1 MLITTDAVGG
11 VWTYALTLARGLVA
25 RGAPVVL
32 AVVGPPA
39 SAAQVQAA
47 DGIRVVQT
55 GLPLDWMAPDLGAL
69 EHTAQ
74 RLAALAALVG
84 AGSVHLHAPALVGSA
99 VWPVPVVAVTHSCV
113 ATWWDAVR
121 GGPPPPD
128 LAWRIAATAAGLRG
142 AACVIAPTLAHA
154 AATTALYGRL
164 RIAVVHNGSDAVPH
178 TEAYSSRS
186 ALAASV
192 DRQGVRAVPVDTPGA
207 GGPGRTAGARPNE
220 GENASLATNSR
231 PPLRIDPVEARG
243 PKAGSL
249 NTVSANDA
257 GYEPGAVREPVVLT
271 AGRLWDEGKGVAWLD
286 RAVPGLGMPV
296 QAAGPVQGPSG
307 GMAAFPNLTL
317 LGTLDT
323 ASMAQAYADASVYA
337 SMAIY
342 EPFGLAVLEAA
353 QAGCALVLRDIPS
366 ARELWDGAA
375 VFVADEAG
383 LVPALRSAL
392 LYSPALGARARERAA
407 RYTTGAMVDGTLA
420 LHRALHR
427 ALAG

>member
-1 MLITTDAVGG
+1 M
-11 VWTYALTLARGLVA
+11 
-25 RGAPVVL
+25 
-32 AVVGPPA
+32 
-39 SAAQVQAA
+39 
-47 DGIRVVQT
+47 
-55 GLPLDWMAPDLGAL
+55 
-69 EHTAQ
+69 
-74 RLAALAALVG
+74 
-84 AGSVHLHAPALVGSA
+84 
-99 VWPVPVVAVTHSCV
+99 
-113 ATWWDAVR
+113 
-121 GGPPPPD
+121 
-128 LAWRIAATAAGLRG
+128 
-142 AACVIAPTLAHA
+142 
-154 AATTALYGRL
+154 
-164 RIAVVHNGSDAVPH
+164 
-178 TEAYSSRS
+178 
-186 ALAASV
+186 
-192 DRQGVRAVPVDTPGA
+192 
-207 GGPGRTAGARPNE
+207 
-220 GENASLATNSR
+220 
-231 PPLRIDPVEARG
+231 
-243 PKAGSL
+243 
-249 NTVSANDA
+249 
-257 GYEPGAVREPVVLT
+257 LT

-323 ASMAQAYADASVYA
+323 ASMAQASADASVYA